1 VEKGMMSLVLH
12 AHLPFVRHP
21 EYPEFMEEDWLFE
34 AIGETYIPLIAMM
47 QRLQADQVP
56 FEITM
61 SVTPPLC
68 EMLADPL
75 LAERYSRRLN
85 KLIELADKECGR
97 TRGHDDFNN
106 MAHFYRQRFI
116 DELRIFEEVCGRNIL
131 SALKRFQDD
140 GVLEVITCGAT
151 HGFFPLMQVN
161 ETAVRAQVQIAVNN
175 YEKHFGRKPRGI
187 WLPECGHYEGVD
199 RFLSEAGIRFFII
212 ETHGILN
219 ASTRPKYGV
228 FAPLVTPNGVAAF
241 GRDVESSRQVWSAEE
256 GYPGDPDYRDFYRDI
271 GFDLDSDYIG
281 PYIHPDGIRVHT
293 GVKYHRITAKGAKH
307 KEPYRRDWAMGK
319 VDKHASNFLRNRQA
333 QISHLNKV
341 MGGRKPLVVA
351 PYDAELFG
359 HWWYEGPEFLESFIR
374 KMATEQDTVRLV
386 TPMTYLEENPVNQV
400 AQPALSSWGAGGYAE
415 YWLEG
420 SNAWIYR
427 HLHEAADRMCDLA
440 KRFPNADG
448 VLERALNQAA
458 RELLLAQSS
467 DWAFIMK
474 TGTTVEYA
482 VKRTQDHVLRFTKL
496 YDGIVGNCIDEGFLK
511 ECEWLDTIFAE
522 LDYRVYAEDV
532 PPKA

>member
-1 VEKGMMSLVLH
+1 MEKGLISLVLH

-47 QRLQADQVP
+47 ERLSADRVP
-56 FEITM
+56 FQITM

-75 LAERYSRRLN
+75 LAERYDRRLR
-85 KLIELADKECGR
+85 KLIELAEKEKNR

-106 MAHFYRQRFI
+106 LAHFYFDRFTE
-116 DELRIFEEVCGRNIL
+116 ELRIFEQVCGRNIL
-131 SALKRFQDD
+131 SAFRRFQER
-140 GVLEVITCGAT
+140 GVLEIITCGAT
-151 HGFFPLMQVN
+151 HGFFPLMMQN
-161 ETAVRAQVQIAVNN
+161 ETAVRAQIQVAKTN
-175 YEKHFGRKPRGI
+175 YEKHFGRSPNGI
-187 WLPECGHYEGVD
+187 WLPECGYYPGVD
-199 RFLSEAGIRFFII
+199 RFLAEAGIRFFII

-219 ASTRPKYGV
+219 ADTRPKYGV
-228 FAPLVTPNGVAAF
+228 FAPLVTEHGVAAF

-256 GYPGDPDYRDFYRDI
+256 GYPGDVDYRDFYRDI
-271 GFDLDSDYIG
+271 GFDLDADYIG
-281 PYIHPDGIRVHT
+281 PYIHPDGIRIHT
-293 GVKYHRITAKGAKH
+293 GIKYHRITGKGAKH

-319 VDKHASNFLRNRQA
+319 VETHAANFLQNRQRQA
-333 QISHLNKV
+333 SHLNTV
-341 MGGRKPLVVA
+341 LGGRKPLVVA

-374 KMATEQDTVRLV
+374 KTAFDQDTVRLV
-386 TPMTYLEENPVNQV
+386 TPMTYLQEQPVNQV
-400 AQPALSSWGAGGYAE
+400 ATPSLSSWGAGGYAE

-427 HLHEAADRMCDLA
+427 HLHMAADRMCELA
-440 KRFPNADG
+440 GRFPDADG

-482 VKRTQDHVLRFTKL
+482 TKRTHDHCQRFNRL
-496 YDGIVGNCIDEGFLK
+496 YDEILGNRIDEGFLK
-511 ECEWLDTIFAE
+511 ECEWLDSIFQE
-522 LDYRVYAEDV
+522 IDYRVYGQTV
-532 PPKA
+532 